1 MNNISFT
8 IIYTSNQSYLPE
20 IAFLRVE
27 LLPPSILFPFLA
39 RMPSRSESTI
49 KPEILIRFP
58 TLVPGTITLYDNSIY
73 EPLVS
78 EDEQL
83 KRLEICKACEYY
95 AIIMGKE
102 KCTAG
107 RPTFLRAKISLR
119 DQTCPSEEK
128 NCIS

>member
-1 MNNISFT
+1 MGCNCNKSDSFSFKQDETSIISSG
-8 IIYTSNQSYLPE
+8 IL
-20 IAFLRVE
+20 
-27 LLPPSILFPFLA
+27 SIEKK
-39 RMPSRSESTI
+39 S
-49 KPEILIRFP
+49 
-58 TLVPGTITLYDNSIY
+58 DSIY

-78 EDEQL
+78 DDEQL

-102 KCTAG
+102 KCTTG

-128 NCIS
+128 KW